1 MFYAMN
7 DYIINNWLAL
17 TVLIIFI
24 FVLIW
29 LGWKIRLWW
38 KNFLFM
44 LSRRRGKLGEK
55 NATDLLKKNGYKI
68 FNEQISLKGCFF
80 VDDVMHN
87 FNLRPDLL
95 VEKNGV
101 EYIAEVKTGHV
112 ADPTNIYTRRQLYE
126 YIHYSKTKTILLIDP
141 IKMTIKRINFS

>member
-1 MFYAMN
+1 M
-7 DYIINNWLAL
+7 
-17 TVLIIFI
+17 
-24 FVLIW
+24 
-29 LGWKIRLWW
+29 
-38 KNFLFM
+38 
-44 LSRRRGKLGEK
+44 
-55 NATDLLKKNGYKI
+55 
-68 FNEQISLKGCFF
+68 FF

-95 VEKNGV
+95 VEKNGL
-101 EYIAEVKTGHV
+101 EYIAEVKTGNV